1 MGGAE
6 TRPRV
11 RRVASVPSGSSKRK
25 RPVKSSHGDGQVP
38 GGTLSLASCLPLLRS
53 GGAHA
58 GLGPPHL
65 ETSLSHGCLLPGPCN
80 LVFPS
85 PEGKR
90 LSGAL
95 RSLSTLGC
103 P

>member
-65 ETSLSHGCLLPGPCN
+65 ETSLSHGCLLPGPC
-80 LVFPS
+80 
-85 PEGKR
+85 EGR
-90 LSGAL
+90 RRHQEEVTVG
-95 RSLSTLGC
+95 
-103 P
+103 